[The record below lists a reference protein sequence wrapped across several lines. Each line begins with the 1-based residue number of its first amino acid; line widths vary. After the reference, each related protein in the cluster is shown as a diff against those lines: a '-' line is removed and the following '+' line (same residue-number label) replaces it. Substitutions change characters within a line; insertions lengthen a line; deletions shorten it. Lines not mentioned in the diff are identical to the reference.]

1 MRNSTLTE
9 LDLRNNGISPSGGA
23 VLGEMLAKN
32 THLKRIDL
40 RWNNLGAS
48 GGKAILD
55 GLQRN
60 GSMIEL
66 LLAGNKVSDETLRL
80 VDQTLHK
87 VSAIVR
93 ICALA
98 YTGTHWNVP
107 ACCAEPR
114 PCG

>member
-32 THLKRIDL
+32 THIKRIDL

-60 GSMIEL
+60 SSMIEL
-66 LLAGNKVSDETLRL
+66 LLAGNKVTDDTLRL
-80 VDQTLHK
+80 VDHILHK
-87 VSAIVR
+87 VGEILPINAFG
-93 ICALA
+93 LF
-98 YTGTHWNVP
+98 GTH
-107 ACCAEPR
+107 
-114 PCG
+114 